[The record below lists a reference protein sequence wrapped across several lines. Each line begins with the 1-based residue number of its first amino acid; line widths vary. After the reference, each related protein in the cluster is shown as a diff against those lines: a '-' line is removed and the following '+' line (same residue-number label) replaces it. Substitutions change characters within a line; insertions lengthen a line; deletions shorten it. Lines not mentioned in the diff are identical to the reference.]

1 MPSDMNDAADALWW
15 ALAAAE
21 PLDPVLARQARDR
34 ALGLEQ
40 IQMREHLADREA
52 ELMDVQLAAE
62 QNRDQLHARA
72 RLGKRVDRFA
82 QTRVVMARQRV
93 ESRVQAAKRQAV

>member
-1 MPSDMNDAADALWW
+1 MNDSAASLGGT
-15 ALAAAE
+15 LAAAKT
-21 PLDPVLARQARDR
+21 LDPVLAREARDR
-34 ALGLEQ
+34 ALRLEQ

-62 QNRDQLHARA
+62 QDRDQLHARA
-72 RLGKRVDRFA
+72 RLGNRVVRFA

-93 ESRVQAAKRQAV
+93 ESRVQTAKRQAV